1 MPGNAHRPKERSFM
15 AYPVVTTGDVSR
27 LLDDLVERV
36 PQAQQAVALS
46 PDGILLAW
54 SKGVDHELGEQLSGV
69 VAGLRALA
77 VAVGQH
83 AGTGRVRQIVIQM
96 GTAFLFIAAT
106 PGGAIIAA
114 LFDAES
120 DMDSVAY
127 EVALFAGRADRH
139 LPAFPAP
146 DESVEPTGNTRPSET
161 LWQGAHSQLPSRTST
176 ATLDR

>member
-1 MPGNAHRPKERSFM
+1 M

-36 PQAQQAVALS
+36 PEAQQAVALS
-46 PDGILLAW
+46 PDGLLLAH
-54 SKGVDHELGEQLSGV
+54 SKGVELEQAEQLSGV

-77 VAVGQH
+77 VAAGQH

-114 LFDAES
+114 VFDAGS
-120 DMDSVAY
+120 DMDAVAY

-139 LPAFPAP
+139 LPAFPEP
-146 DESVEPTGNTRPSET
+146 EDSHPTEPVESLTG
-161 LWQGAHSQLPSRTST
+161 GGKHS
-176 ATLDR
+176 A

>member
-1 MPGNAHRPKERSFM
+1 M

-54 SKGVDHELGEQLSGV
+54 SKGVDHDLGEQLSGV

-83 AGTGRVRQIVIQM
+83 ANTGRVRQIVVQM

-120 DMDSVAY
+120 DIDSVAY

-146 DESVEPTGNTRPSET
+146 EESVESAGSSQPPDALTHGSY
-161 LWQGAHSQLPSRTST
+161 SQLPSRTGT

>member
-1 MPGNAHRPKERSFM
+1 M

-46 PDGILLAW
+46 PDGMLLAW
-54 SKGVDHELGEQLSGV
+54 SRGVDHDLGEQLSGV

-83 AGTGRVRQIVIQM
+83 ADTGRVRQIVVQM
-96 GTAFLFIAAT
+96 GAAFLFIAAT

-120 DMDSVAY
+120 DIDSVAY

-146 DESVEPTGNTRPSET
+146 EKSLESAGSSQPAET
-161 LWQGAHSQLPSRTST
+161 LTHASYSQLPSRTGT

>member
-1 MPGNAHRPKERSFM
+1 M

-27 LLDDLVERV
+27 LLDDLVDRV

-54 SKGVDHELGEQLSGV
+54 SKGVDHELGEQLSGL

-83 AGTGRVRQIVIQM
+83 ADTGRVRQIVVQM

-114 LFDAES
+114 VFDAGS

-146 DESVEPTGNTRPSET
+146 EEAPETAVRTAQALLHGGAPT
-161 LWQGAHSQLPSRTST
+161 LGAHAAERQDLPTR
-176 ATLDR
+176 R

>member
-1 MPGNAHRPKERSFM
+1 MVH
-15 AYPVVTTGDVSR
+15 PVVTTGDVSR

-36 PQAQQAVALS
+36 PEARQAVALS
-46 PDGILLAW
+46 PDGLLLAC
-54 SKGVDHELGEQLSGV
+54 SKGVDHELAEQLSGV

-83 AGTGRVRQIVIQM
+83 ADTGRVRQIVVQM
-96 GTAFLFIAAT
+96 GEVFLFIAAT

-114 LFDAES
+114 VFAAGS
-120 DMDSVAY
+120 DMDAVAY

-146 DESVEPTGNTRPSET
+146 EET
-161 LWQGAHSQLPSRTST
+161 PVPAHRQAVAGGAHSG
-176 ATLDR
+176 